1 MSSSASD
8 ADHLPKL
15 PDDVVV
21 DHILKRLPVRS
32 LLRFRCVCRSW
43 RSTIDG
49 PRFVALHLNH
59 SALHAGNWHLAYLDW
74 DDLDHRLCSLLSGES
89 LARASMSQ
97 IEIPFAGPRDCF
109 VFPGSCNGLICIM
122 EVAANEPDESIYVW
136 NLFTRKHKAVPRFGP
151 AKKFLSMEKTMEG
164 LGFGFDARSNDHKIV
179 RILQDVNRKGLETRV
194 QIYTLSTDSWRSL
207 ECEVPAL
214 CNPIPAV
221 FLNGNLHWF
230 VSKHTE
236 GYGSVLLFDVAS
248 EVFDEMVPSEEFL
261 HVLSVSS
268 EAVLS
273 VLNDLLAVCTI
284 RGEAVGHPKPLS
296 VCSIWVMREYGVPE
310 SWTELYS
317 FEYSGRVS
325 GVDGFTRDGELLM
338 LTADK
343 GQVSWNPIT
352 GQFAILSLPRCCDW
366 VTVVESLV
374 SL

>member
-1 MSSSASD
+1 
-8 ADHLPKL
+8 
-15 PDDVVV
+15 
-21 DHILKRLPVRS
+21 
-32 LLRFRCVCRSW
+32 
-43 RSTIDG
+43 
-49 PRFVALHLNH
+49 
-59 SALHAGNWHLAYLDW
+59 
-74 DDLDHRLCSLLSGES
+74 
-89 LARASMSQ
+89 
-97 IEIPFAGPRDCF
+97 
-109 VFPGSCNGLICIM
+109 
-122 EVAANEPDESIYVW
+122 
-136 NLFTRKHKAVPRFGP
+136 
-151 AKKFLSMEKTMEG
+151 MEKTMEG
-164 LGFGFDARSNDHKIV
+164 LGFGFDARSNAYKIV
-179 RILQDVNRKGLETRV
+179 RILQDDNRKGLETRV

-236 GYGSVLLFDVAS
+236 GYGSVLLFNVAS